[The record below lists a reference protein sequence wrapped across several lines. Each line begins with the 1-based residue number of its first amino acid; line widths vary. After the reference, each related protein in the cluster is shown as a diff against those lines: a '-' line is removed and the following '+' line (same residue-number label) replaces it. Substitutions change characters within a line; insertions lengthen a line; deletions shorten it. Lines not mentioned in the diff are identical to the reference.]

1 MNSFF
6 IEKIQTLG
14 SKIPSTNSD
23 PAKKLREAMRGI
35 SCQFK
40 IQKVD
45 IVTVLK
51 IIKSL
56 KNSSATG
63 VDYVDT
69 RTLKLIA
76 DKIAPASI

>member
-1 MNSFF
+1 
-6 IEKIQTLG
+6 
-14 SKIPSTNSD
+14 
-23 PAKKLREAMRGI
+23 MRGI

-40 IQKVD
+40 IKKVD

-69 RTLKLIA
+69 RTLKLID
-76 DKIAPASI
+76 DKILPALAHIINLSIESSTFPTM